1 MENQIKLEL
10 GKEAKNS
17 LYLLGELQHNDVEIP
32 ETGWNAYS
40 KYKYPLLDD
49 ILDAIQPY
57 LRANRCIVLWSEDEH
72 EHDVTHGDTLD
83 DGYYIGTD
91 VIVTCRIQYID
102 NIYDYVQSQS
112 HGYGLCKNG
121 DKTLK
126 AQTIARRFSLMC
138 LLGMQK
144 LKAEDTDDS
153 EHDPQQFTTTPKSK
167 PQQSKPKAMSF
178 KDRMT
183 QRSTLSKRSASDLLM

>member
-10 GKEAKNS
+10 GKEAKSS
-17 LYLLGELQHNDVEIP
+17 LYLLGELQHKDIEIP
-32 ETGWNAYS
+32 ETGWNSYS

-49 ILDAIQPY
+49 ILGAIQPF
-57 LRANRCIVLWSEDEH
+57 LKAHHCIVLWSEDEH
-72 EHDVTHGDTLD
+72 EHDTTFGEEGVDGD
-83 DGYYIGTD
+83 YYLATD
-91 VIVTCRIQYID
+91 VIVTCRIQCIE
-102 NIYDYVQSQS
+102 NIYDYVQTQS
-112 HGYGLCKNG
+112 HGYGINKNG

-153 EHDPQQFTTTPKSK
+153 EHDPKQFTTAPKSK
-167 PQQSKPKAMSF
+167 PQQSKPMSF
-178 KDRMT
+178 KERMS
-183 QRSTLSKRSASDLLM
+183 QRSTSSKRSASDLLM